1 MEYKIAFNSIVN
13 DKSNYDE
20 DDEPILEKASK
31 KVKRLL
37 EKLQD

>member
-20 DDEPILEKASK
+20 DDEPILDNKQ
-31 KVKRLL
+31 L
-37 EKLQD
+37 